1 MGCWGVEPL
10 DNDTAAVW
18 LIQFEETSADRRL
31 AMIRTALVPAVVGS
45 DVYLDSD
52 FAFEALAAASVLVDG
67 EQLGLDADL
76 SDLAVAA
83 LDRIG
88 SDNSEWRSLWQE
100 AGRESL
106 DLALGSLHRLR
117 AAMQQALGRE
127 RSAGADPPEGD
138 EGRAGSLKY
147 LTYTKFNPATGHVFY
162 GRISGRGEPGQIL
175 EAYDRRHG
183 LNGQGFE
190 AAVLDVSCEAT
201 KPYAAR
207 LSDPAYGA
215 IRVREHLGTAAN
227 SGSAPP
233 PGGAENDAVPSRDWT
248 A

>member
-1 MGCWGVEPL
+1 MGCWGVDPL
-10 DNDTAAVW
+10 DNDIAAVW
-18 LIQFEETSADRRL
+18 LIHFEETPADRRP
-31 AMIRTALVPAVVGS
+31 AMIRTALLPAVVGS
-45 DVYLDSD
+45 DGYLDSE

-67 EQLGLDADL
+67 EQLGLGVDL

-88 SDNSEWRSLWQE
+88 SDKSEWRSLWQD

-106 DLALGSLHRLR
+106 DMALGSLHRLR
-117 AAMQQALGRE
+117 AALQPARGRE
-127 RSAGADPPEGD
+127 RSAVGDPPEGD
-138 EGRAGSLKY
+138 ECRAGSLKY
-147 LTYTKFNPATGHVFY
+147 LTYTKYNPATGHVFY
-162 GRISGRGEPGQIL
+162 GRISGLGEPRQIL

-190 AAVLDVSCEAT
+190 AAILDVWCEAT

-215 IRVREHLGTAAN
+215 IRGREHLGIAAN
-227 SGSAPP
+227 SG
-233 PGGAENDAVPSRDWT
+233 T
-248 A
+248 AR